1 AARPAPRRPAAERH
15 DPDPRG
21 CRPGTQQARNASMA
35 MAEWGLAARFLLL
48 DYDAKFT
55 DGFDAVFAAEGTEF
69 KRVGPVAPNLNGYAE
84 RWVQSLR
91 TECLDHFVVLGEGH
105 LRHRVREYVE
115 HHNLDRP
122 HQGRGNVA
130 LPRAVE
136 TAGCGGRPG
145 TASLSAGPPGAG
157 WGAGCAGAGEG
168 GAPPAGPPELRS
180 LGDGAGSLTLGV
192 AVAHAPGPVQPP
204 RTPPPRHPEP

>member
-1 AARPAPRRPAAERH
+1 
-15 DPDPRG
+15 
-21 CRPGTQQARNASMA
+21 MA
-35 MAEWGLAARFLLL
+35 MAEWGLPARFLLL

-115 HHNLDRP
+115 HHNLERP
-122 HQGRGNVA
+122 HQGRGNVP
-130 LPRAVE
+130 LPEADGDEPPILRFPSGEVRCRERLGGLLRHSYRRA
-136 TAGCGGRPG
+136 A
-145 TASLSAGPPGAG
+145 
-157 WGAGCAGAGEG
+157 
-168 GAPPAGPPELRS
+168 
-180 LGDGAGSLTLGV
+180 
-192 AVAHAPGPVQPP
+192 
-204 RTPPPRHPEP
+204 